1 MGNSYFTDPL
11 DFLIQTLVGLYV
23 MVIMLR
29 VLLQW
34 ARADF
39 YNPISQFIVKATNP
53 PLVPMRRLIPGFGGV
68 DVAAIVLMLIIEMAA
83 LAFLTII
90 HGGVPDVLSIL
101 VMSVAELLK
110 LLINVFFFSIII
122 QAILSWVNPHPYH
135 PGVVLLQSLNEPLL
149 RPARRVFPP
158 ISGMD
163 LSPLI
168 VLIALQVLK
177 MLLLPPILALA

>member
-1 MGNSYFTDPL
+1 MGQSYFTDPL

-39 YNPISQFIVKATNP
+39 YNPISQFIVKVTNP
-53 PLVPMRRLIPGFGGV
+53 PLVPLRRLIPGFGGV
-68 DVAAIVLMLIIEMAA
+68 DVAAIVLMLLFEMAA
-83 LAFLTII
+83 LAFLSII
-90 HGGVPDVLSIL
+90 HGDVPSVLSVL
-101 VMSVAELLK
+101 VLSVAELIK

-122 QAILSWVNPHPYH
+122 QAILSWVNPQSYH
-135 PGVVLLQSLNEPLL
+135 PAVSLLHTLNEPLL
-149 RPARRVFPP
+149 KPARRIFPP

-163 LSPLI
+163 LSPLV
-168 VLIALQVLK
+168 VLIALQIAK
-177 MLLLPPILALA
+177 LLILPPLHALV